1 MGAPGQD
8 GCVDA
13 VGGEEGKDIS
23 FAPVED
29 GLEAFAECE
38 GGFFQGLV
46 GVVALGVGVLV
57 DDWDWS
63 AGITAG

>member
-8 GCVDA
+8 RGVDA
-13 VGGEEGKDIS
+13 VGGEESEDIF

-38 GGFFQGLV
+38 GSFFQALV

-57 DDWDWS
+57 DDCP
-63 AGITAG
+63 G